1 VGFFDISKYPKLWDS
16 FIYVGRKVRAKNM
29 NHRVRGENVLVT
41 GGAGFIGSALVR
53 ELLKEGANVIVYDN
67 FLYGDRFN
75 LMEIQNDVR
84 IVNGDILSWKL
95 YHTIK
100 EYKVN
105 YVFHLAAEPY
115 IPHCYDNP
123 EKFFDVNVKGTINT
137 LMACKTLGVSR
148 VIHFSSSEVYGS
160 AQYAPMDE
168 KHPTLP
174 LSTYAVSKL
183 AADRICFVFSRE
195 HDIPVVILRPFN
207 CYGLRETQP
216 YVIPEIIAQLSKS
229 DVVCLGNIEAKR
241 DFTYVE
247 DIARGA
253 VAVLGSDIPDGE
265 VVNLGSNKA
274 YLIEDLAHLI
284 GKIMGHDHISIK
296 IDKSRL
302 RPLDV
307 SFLQCDYSKARKLL
321 RWEPEISI
329 EEGLKRTVEWYIKN
343 GKRWSWEKLL

>member
-1 VGFFDISKYPKLWDS
+1 MQNRFKM
-16 FIYVGRKVRAKNM
+16 VRRMAHNLK
-29 NHRVRGENVLVT
+29 GENVLVT

-53 ELLKEGANVIVYDN
+53 ELLRQGANVIVYDN
-67 FLYGDRFN
+67 FLYGDHSN
-75 LMEIQNDVR
+75 LMEIENHIR
-84 IVNGDILSWKL
+84 IVNGDITSWKL

-100 EYKVN
+100 EYKVR

-137 LMACKTLGVSR
+137 LMACKTLGVDR
-148 VIHFSSSEVYGS
+148 VIHFSSSEVYGT
-160 AQYAPMDE
+160 AQYVPMDE

-195 HDIPVVILRPFN
+195 HDIPVVVLRPFN
-207 CYGLRETQP
+207 CYGPRETQP
-216 YVIPEIIAQLSKS
+216 YVIPEIITQLSRRN
-229 DVVCLGNIEAKR
+229 VVCLGNIKAKR

-247 DIARGA
+247 DTVKGA
-253 VAVLGSDIPDGE
+253 VSVLESDIPDGE
-265 VVNLGSNKA
+265 VVNFGSNKA
-274 YLIEDLAHLI
+274 YSIEDLAYLVSE
-284 GKIMGHDHISIK
+284 KMGYNDIEIK

-307 SFLQCDYSKARKLL
+307 DLLQCDYSKAKKYIG
-321 RWEPEISI
+321 WEPLISI
-329 EEGLKRTVEWYIKN
+329 EEGLKRTVDWYRNN
-343 GKRWSWEKLL
+343 GRHWIWEKLL